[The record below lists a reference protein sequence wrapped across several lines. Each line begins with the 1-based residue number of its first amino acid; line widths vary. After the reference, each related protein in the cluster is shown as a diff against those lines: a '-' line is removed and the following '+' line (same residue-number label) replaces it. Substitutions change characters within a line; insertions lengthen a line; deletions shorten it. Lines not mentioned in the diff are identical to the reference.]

1 MITDNLLL
9 LSDAQAVTSSANTTN
24 TVDTAS
30 PYTNPATGV
39 TTYLSRDLGE
49 GDDLYL
55 AFSVGTAFAGP
66 SGSTVTFT
74 AISSAAANLGS
85 PTTIGSTDAI
95 AVASLTA
102 GSTFYVRIN
111 PVAGMGQRY
120 IGGRYVVASGP
131 MTAGAVTCHIVTDI
145 QDGKKIGKS
154 GFVVA

>member
-1 MITDNLLL
+1 MITDSLLL

-24 TVDTAS
+24 TVDTAA

-39 TTYLSRDLGE
+39 TTYLTRDLGE
-49 GDDLYL
+49 GEELYL
-55 AFSVGTAFAGP
+55 AFSIGTTFAA
-66 SGSTVTFT
+66 SGSATMTFT

-85 PTTIGSTDAI
+85 PTVIGSTDAI
-95 AVASLTA
+95 PVASLTA

-120 IGGRYVVASGP
+120 IGGRYVVATGP
-131 MTAGAVTCHIVTDI
+131 MTAGAVTCNIVTDI
-145 QDGKKIGKS
+145 QDGKKFGKS